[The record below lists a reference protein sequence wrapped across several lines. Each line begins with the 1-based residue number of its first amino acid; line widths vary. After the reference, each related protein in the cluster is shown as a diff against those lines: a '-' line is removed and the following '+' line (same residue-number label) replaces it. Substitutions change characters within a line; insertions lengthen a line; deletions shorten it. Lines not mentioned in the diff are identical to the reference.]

1 MPNSLTPRPARGTHD
16 SLKCSNRLQQLHAL
30 LPATHTVSRLSQ
42 LHTVPTAFPGE
53 HYGPDTSNVLGSPWQ
68 HGLYF
73 QSITYWPLRVP
84 SQGIQHAILYL
95 ALVVCLK
102 FGADLCDPIP
112 LDSSCL
118 QIQHCR
124 DSAAKFCWQMEMSCG
139 LYHSSV
145 VFIARGSW
153 ENTSQGD
160 YFPAVNT
167 PWWHLTKFNL
177 NRVCFF
183 VVFCFVS
190 EAGALQGRGS
200 CLRGN
205 SFLASTRYERFFL
218 TEHRCFVCRPAVL
231 NLWVVQSL
239 WKVKGRPFHKGHL
252 RPLENAQ
259 VYRLIRCKINSNK
272 SNFVVGGSPQH
283 E

>member
-1 MPNSLTPRPARGTHD
+1 MRPYNITRYILSKYNDTNSHSKTGGWGHTVGMARPKQNSKQAGQMPNSLTPRPARGTHD

-118 QIQHCR
+118 
-124 DSAAKFCWQMEMSCG
+124 
-139 LYHSSV
+139 
-145 VFIARGSW
+145 
-153 ENTSQGD
+153 
-160 YFPAVNT
+160 
-167 PWWHLTKFNL
+167 
-177 NRVCFF
+177 
-183 VVFCFVS
+183 
-190 EAGALQGRGS
+190 
-200 CLRGN
+200 
-205 SFLASTRYERFFL
+205 
-218 TEHRCFVCRPAVL
+218 
-231 NLWVVQSL
+231 
-239 WKVKGRPFHKGHL
+239 
-252 RPLENAQ
+252 
-259 VYRLIRCKINSNK
+259 
-272 SNFVVGGSPQH
+272 
-283 E
+283 